1 VASYSLCTCGACKR
15 DKKRRYLVSYY
26 DKAGK
31 RKRKHFNTAQ
41 ESKDYITQVERELAV
56 GRNNTDITLNEWAK
70 EVPVTKGNQATKETM
85 QMVWNKHIKDS
96 LGNYRIREI
105 SRADINEWLEDDLQG
120 YAPATKRKYL
130 RLVNTALEYAVVDR
144 IIEVN
149 PCKLIHIE
157 GDKRESEPNPLDT
170 EQLYEMIEMW
180 DNDPLLKEHTN
191 FVTALAFTGAR
202 PSELSALRWKN
213 VDLKAKEIK
222 IRECHR
228 RNSNGSIYL
237 SDRLKSARAR
247 RTLAIPEYLLGRLQF
262 RKDTHPHEEF
272 VFSSALGNPIHLTN
286 FRERYWKNRF
296 LVNSSLPIEDI
307 YDLRH
312 TFSALMYTTGIDIW
326 ELSSMLGHTDPKTT
340 ITWYGNWFDKAN
352 HSAVEI
358 LDDWAKQGI
367 TKFGSTS

>member
-1 VASYSLCTCGACKR
+1 VASYKLCTCGGCKR
-15 DKKRRYLVSYY
+15 KKVKRYRVRWR

-31 RKRKHFNTAQ
+31 QKSLHTETSAQ
-41 ESKDYITQVERELAV
+41 AKQLLAEVERELAF

-85 QMVWNKHIKDS
+85 QMVWDKHIKDS
-96 LGNYRIREI
+96 IGNYKIREI

-213 VDLKAKEIK
+213 VDLKAKELK

-237 SDRLKSARAR
+237 SDRLKSPRAR

-272 VFSSALGNPIHLTN
+272 VFSSVLGNPIHLTN